1 MIVEPEPYAAV
12 QASPAVSVNPN
23 LGHERLLGISDVS
36 QMTGLSRSLPSKFM
50 KESGRAIASHRRVY
64 ILESSLFAYLH
75 ELEVSKPH
83 AASEVH
89 ERWLG

>member
-12 QASPAVSVNPN
+12 QAPPAVSSDSN

-36 QMTGLSRSLPSKFM
+36 KMTGLSPVTASKFM
-50 KESGRAIASHRRVY
+50 KESGRAIALHRRVY

-75 ELEVSKPH
+75 ELEVSKPC
-83 AASEVH
+83 
-89 ERWLG
+89 R

>member
-12 QASPAVSVNPN
+12 QASPAVSSDSN

-36 QMTGLSRSLPSKFM
+36 QMTGLSPVTASKFM
-50 KESGRAIASHRRVY
+50 KESGRAIALHRRVY

-75 ELEVSKPH
+75 ELEVSRPC
-83 AASEVH
+83 
-89 ERWLG
+89 RQ